1 MLNIFF
7 GDMDQAI
14 YNTSTYFRN
23 SYKDTWFQDD
33 FAQRMI
39 KSIDRATP
47 VGDGVFDSRV
57 LGKIT
62 PLQFSGGL
70 KTLLLIYNVPD
81 LVFNA
86 STCGDNC
93 AWWILRIAKLKEPTE
108 ITINLHHLMD
118 FGNGRF
124 SARVLNSG
132 RIVHDMMG
140 MIEEAMYA
148 FEESFRAADRFE
160 RQLSADADMPSG
172 RHEGS
177 EFPSEPGL

>member
-7 GDMDQAI
+7 GDVDDAI
-14 YNTSTYFRN
+14 YNTSTYFKN
-23 SYKDTWFQDD
+23 SYKDTWFQDE

-47 VGDGVFDSRV
+47 VGDGVFDSHV

-93 AWWILRIAKLKEPTE
+93 AWWILRIAKLKEPTQ
-108 ITINLHHLMD
+108 ITINLHHLMN
-118 FGNGRF
+118 FGGGKF
-124 SARVLNSG
+124 SVRVLNSG
-132 RIVHDMMG
+132 QIVHDMMG
-140 MIEEAMYA
+140 IIEEAMSA

-160 RQLSADADMPSG
+160 MQLSVEAEMPLEY
-172 RHEGS
+172 HEGA

>member
-93 AWWILRIAKLKEPTE
+93 AWWILRIAKLKEPAE

-132 RIVHDMMG
+132 QVVHDMMG
-140 MIEEAMYA
+140 VIDEAMAA
-148 FEESFRAADRFE
+148 FEGDFMAADRFE
-160 RQLSADADMPSG
+160 RRLAAESDLPPASDVGADSDSG
-172 RHEGS
+172 SRR
-177 EFPSEPGL
+177 